1 MRRKNPRWQYSEKSS
16 ALLSHAHSFRLTR
29 LSRDLSSSQPDSNQD
44 FIGAKAA
51 AKWLAIPLRSLNL
64 YVQQGL
70 LPSYKLGRHRLF
82 KRDELLAALNGSRRA
97 SRAEIL
103 R

>member
-1 MRRKNPRWQYSEKSS
+1 MSRSAASLYPALQSHMASE
-16 ALLSHAHSFRLTR
+16 A
-29 LSRDLSSSQPDSNQD
+29 DVNVGNQE
-44 FIGAKAA
+44 FLRAREAA
-51 AKWLAIPLRSLNL
+51 IWLGIPLRSLHQ
-64 YVQQGL
+64 YVEQGL

-82 KRDELLAALNGSRRA
+82 RRQELLKTLGASRVA

>member
-1 MRRKNPRWQYSEKSS
+1 MRRFSREAPATSFDADS
-16 ALLSHAHSFRLTR
+16 AY
-29 LSRDLSSSQPDSNQD
+29 
-44 FIGAKAA
+44 
-51 AKWLAIPLRSLNL
+51 RSLQLRIASEPAGNTGNQEFL
-64 YVQQGL
+64 RAREAATWLGVPVRSLHQYVQQGL

-82 KRDELLAALNGSRRA
+82 RRQELLEALGASRVA